1 MKIEGSKVL
10 ITGGT
15 LGIGKETAR
24 QLVNQGATVVIT
36 GREMERTNRAAEEV
50 GAIPLEFNMQ
60 KVDNINSKAAQAIDL
75 LGGRID
81 VLINN
86 AGTGVRRALA
96 DVTWDDF
103 QNVFTTNVFSLALL
117 TKAVIPTFINQASG
131 NIVNIAST
139 AALKGYQG
147 GTVYASSKFALRGMT
162 QCWQSELRPH
172 NIRVILINPSEVT
185 TAFGNPD
192 RVEREV
198 LSNKLDSRQI
208 AHSIISTLEM
218 DNKGF
223 IPELTIW
230 ATNPF

>member
-10 ITGGT
+10 VTGGT

-36 GREMERTNRAAEEV
+36 GRDMERTNRAAEEV
-50 GAIPLEFNMQ
+50 GAIPLDFNMQ
-60 KVDNINSKAAQAIDL
+60 KVDNINSKAAQAIEL

-86 AGTGVRRALA
+86 AGTGVRRALV

-162 QCWQSELRPH
+162 QCWQAELRPH